1 MRISRRERAAGEI
14 SQAGL
19 SYHFLAGLLKC
30 RKNLKNAKE
39 KLTILR

>member
-19 SYHFLAGLLKC
+19 SYHFLVGLLKC
-30 RKNLKNAKE
+30 QKSWRNAKE
-39 KLTILR
+39 KLKILR